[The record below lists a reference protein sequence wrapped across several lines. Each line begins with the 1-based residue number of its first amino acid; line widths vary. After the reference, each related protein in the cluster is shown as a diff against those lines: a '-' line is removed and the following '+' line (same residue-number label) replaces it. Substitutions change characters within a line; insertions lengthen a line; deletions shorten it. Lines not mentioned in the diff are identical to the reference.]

1 MWRCKSVLALA
12 GLTLALAAEV
22 QAEAAANIGDI
33 VIAVREGSL
42 QVGANSL
49 HAVPRGTLLAVEAVE
64 GSWLWVSYGK
74 SGWIDRE
81 SVLPRKEALAYFTR
95 VISVNPSDAVAHR
108 AIGKALMSLGDT
120 EKALER
126 FNTALRLGETPLAHA
141 DRGLVWSL
149 TGEYEKATADFTR
162 ALELSEFQPLS
173 TYELGGVYSM
183 RGLAL
188 LGEKKVAGAI
198 KDLDEAIRLCPE
210 FAVAFNL
217 RGQAYLVEGNRAM
230 RAIGDFNRAI
240 KLNSLLDAAQ
250 NNRGMA
256 YLAVGDF
263 QRAAD
268 DFRAAIGQS
277 PDSAFARRTRSA
289 MLHDAV
295 LRSGKPMDAKT
306 TGLLAPSDSPRNNLA
321 LLLATCPEAR
331 FRDGEK
337 AVKHAEKLCELD
349 RHRYYRFLDTLAAAH
364 AESGAF
370 ENAVQWQTKAVELAP
385 EKDKPELQSRLSLYK
400 DGKPYRRAAKKE

>member
-64 GSWLWVSYGK
+64 ESWLWVSYGK

-370 ENAVQWQTKAVELAP
+370 ENAVQ
-385 EKDKPELQSRLSLYK
+385 
-400 DGKPYRRAAKKE
+400 